1 MKVLK
6 NKTYNDLIL
15 KIRKLESDLKK
26 QIEKANNIQK
36 DFNDEIEKYATKLV
50 DEEMRNIKIQAN
62 LDDQTDFITSLNKR
76 VQKAEAEAEKYF
88 NKFHEQREDNRLLAD
103 ERDELESKLSRK
115 GLGVK
120 GKKKNNGAFPYDY
133 NTEIHKK
140 A

>member
-1 MKVLK
+1 MIILK
-6 NKTYNDLIL
+6 NKTYKDLIL
-15 KIRKLESDLKK
+15 KISKLESDLKK
-26 QIEKANNIQK
+26 QIEKTNNVQCILNLERSTNEENVEELKEK
-36 DFNDEIEKYATKLV
+36 DV
-50 DEEMRNIKIQAN
+50 
-62 LDDQTDFITSLNKR
+62 FINALNER

-103 ERDELESKLSRK
+103 ERDELQQKLSRK

-120 GKKKNNGAFPYDY
+120 GKKKNAAFHYDY